1 MIDTHKHTHTLHNH
15 HPQRF
20 VFFFRLL
27 FLLFSLQIVRV
38 IFEMFTLLFTCCD
51 GAGSLFTPIKKKREE
66 KKRELYVRK
75 NALMQIV
82 KLSEADAKQKQ
93 NIEKSNPEL
102 SEFIYVVSRNTNN
115 DILNTSENNLIYR
128 SIIIH
133 V

>member
-1 MIDTHKHTHTLHNH
+1 
-15 HPQRF
+15 
-20 VFFFRLL
+20 
-27 FLLFSLQIVRV
+27 
-38 IFEMFTLLFTCCD
+38 MFTLLFTCCD

>member
-1 MIDTHKHTHTLHNH
+1 
-15 HPQRF
+15 
-20 VFFFRLL
+20 
-27 FLLFSLQIVRV
+27 
-38 IFEMFTLLFTCCD
+38 
-51 GAGSLFTPIKKKREE
+51 
-66 KKRELYVRK
+66 
-75 NALMQIV
+75 MQIV
-82 KLSEADAKQKQ
+82 KLSEADAKQ

>member
-1 MIDTHKHTHTLHNH
+1 M
-15 HPQRF
+15 
-20 VFFFRLL
+20 
-27 FLLFSLQIVRV
+27 
-38 IFEMFTLLFTCCD
+38 
-51 GAGSLFTPIKKKREE
+51 FTPIKKKREE